1 MELNNPTKAN
11 IKRQFFGSPK
21 LHNVLKNYKSKKEII
36 EMFERIF
43 MHLVVNKYL
52 NETLKRN
59 IYGYWT
65 EKYQLYQKCKNV
77 IIGADNVQI
86 AFRSPYVL

>member
-1 MELNNPTKAN
+1 M
-11 IKRQFFGSPK
+11 
-21 LHNVLKNYKSKKEII
+21 Y
-36 EMFERIF
+36 ERIF
-43 MHLVVNKYL
+43 MHLIVNKYL

-77 IIGADNVQI
+77 IIG
-86 AFRSPYVL
+86 